1 MAFANSDVRGRT
13 TGQQKHTPF
22 RIFLLGF
29 FSFPTE
35 TCSKCIFIPFWCLY
49 LQQFR
54 NVFTCP
60 CFLLNPHVRQM
71 RTSKTSECRF
81 FAITSYEP
89 ILPFSYC
96 AFLHYLFTVLAL
108 LDTLLLNQYL
118 VPFISV
124 LSEVQHHGERALGSL
139 TELRGG
145 LIGGYQGKANNL
157 V

>member
-1 MAFANSDVRGRT
+1 MVFANSDVRGRT

-35 TCSKCIFIPFWCLY
+35 TCRKCIFIPFWCLY
-49 LQQFR
+49 LQQFG

-60 CFLLNPHVRQM
+60 CLLLNPHVRQM

-96 AFLHYLFTVLAL
+96 AFLHYLFYCPSPFRYTVTQPVPCALHFSAVRGLASWREGVRKPHRTQRRF
-108 LDTLLLNQYL
+108 DRR
-118 VPFISV
+118 
-124 LSEVQHHGERALGSL
+124 LSRKS
-139 TELRGG
+139 
-145 LIGGYQGKANNL
+145 K
-157 V
+157 